1 MKGKSTANA
10 RSAPK
15 RSGKPRSHRVM
26 LRRSNNESDPTV
38 ERILESARAVLVTHG
53 YAAFTSRRVAEAAGM
68 AVGNLTYHFPTKR
81 ELLRALIARLLKFY
95 AQRFETF
102 LADSKRDSALDL
114 EMLVRW
120 VWTDA
125 IGVDT
130 TRTFRELWA
139 LAPHDV
145 VIRRAIDDF
154 YDEAIGGVVQLL
166 KQAQPRADVQKIRLL
181 VQLLAMVSEDGSVLY
196 GTGRERAV
204 PHASI
209 LELVPRLIDL
219 VAPELR
225 TAANTS
231 GKDGPR
237 RDASSSD
244 RAR

>member
-1 MKGKSTANA
+1 M
-10 RSAPK
+10 P
-15 RSGKPRSHRVM
+15 
-26 LRRSNNESDPTV
+26 RRSNDENDPTV

-81 ELLRALIARLLKFY
+81 ELLRALIARLLKSY

-102 LADSKRDSALDL
+102 LADSKRNSALDL

-139 LAPHDV
+139 LALHDV

-154 YDEAIGGVVQLL
+154 YDEAMSGVVQLL
-166 KQAQPRADVQKIRLL
+166 KHARPHADLQTIQLL
-181 VQLLAMVSEDGSVLY
+181 VQLIAMVSEGGSVLY

-231 GKDGPR
+231 GKEGPR
-237 RDASSSD
+237 RVASSSD

>member
-1 MKGKSTANA
+1 M
-10 RSAPK
+10 P
-15 RSGKPRSHRVM
+15 
-26 LRRSNNESDPTV
+26 RRSNNENDPTV
-38 ERILESARAVLVTHG
+38 ERILENARAVLVTHG

-81 ELLRALIARLLKFY
+81 ELLRALIARLLQFY

-102 LADSKRDSALDL
+102 LADSRRDSALDL

-139 LAPHDV
+139 LALHDV

-166 KQAQPRADVQKIRLL
+166 KQAQPRADVQTIRLL
-181 VQLLAMVSEDGSVLY
+181 VQLLAMVSEGGSVLY

-231 GKDGPR
+231 GKEGPR
-237 RDASSSD
+237 RVASSSD

>member
-1 MKGKSTANA
+1 M
-10 RSAPK
+10 
-15 RSGKPRSHRVM
+15 
-26 LRRSNNESDPTV
+26 
-38 ERILESARAVLVTHG
+38 
-53 YAAFTSRRVAEAAGM
+53 
-68 AVGNLTYHFPTKR
+68 
-81 ELLRALIARLLKFY
+81 
-95 AQRFETF
+95 
-102 LADSKRDSALDL
+102 
-114 EMLVRW
+114 
-120 VWTDA
+120 
-125 IGVDT
+125 
-130 TRTFRELWA
+130 
-139 LAPHDV
+139 

-166 KQAQPRADVQKIRLL
+166 KQAQPRSDVQKIRLL
-181 VQLLAMVSEDGSVLY
+181 VQLLAMVSEGGSVLY

-237 RDASSSD
+237 RVASSSD

>member
-1 MKGKSTANA
+1 M
-10 RSAPK
+10 P
-15 RSGKPRSHRVM
+15 
-26 LRRSNNESDPTV
+26 RRSNNENDPTV
-38 ERILESARAVLVTHG
+38 ERILENARAVLVTHG

-81 ELLRALIARLLKFY
+81 ELLRALISRLLQFY

-102 LADSKRDSALDL
+102 LADSRRDSALDL

-139 LAPHDV
+139 LALHDV

-166 KQAQPRADVQKIRLL
+166 KQAQPRADVQTIRLL
-181 VQLLAMVSEDGSVLY
+181 VQLLAMVSEGGSVLY

-231 GKDGPR
+231 GKEGPR
-237 RDASSSD
+237 RVASSSD

>member
-53 YAAFTSRRVAEAAGM
+53 YAAFTSRRVADAAGM
-68 AVGNLTYHFPTKR
+68 AVGNLTCHFPTKR
-81 ELLRALIARLLKFY
+81 ELLRALIARLLEFY

-166 KQAQPRADVQKIRLL
+166 KQAQPRSDVQKIRLL
-181 VQLLAMVSEDGSVLY
+181 VQLLAMVSEGGSVLY

-237 RDASSSD
+237 RVASSSD

>member
-26 LRRSNNESDPTV
+26 PRRSNNENDPTV
-38 ERILESARAVLVTHG
+38 ERILENARAVLVTHG

-81 ELLRALIARLLKFY
+81 ELLRALIARLLQFY

-102 LADSKRDSALDL
+102 LADSRRDSALDL

-139 LAPHDV
+139 LALHDV

-166 KQAQPRADVQKIRLL
+166 KQAQPRADVQTIRLL
-181 VQLLAMVSEDGSVLY
+181 VQLLAMVSEGGSVLY

-231 GKDGPR
+231 GKEGPR
-237 RDASSSD
+237 RVASSSD